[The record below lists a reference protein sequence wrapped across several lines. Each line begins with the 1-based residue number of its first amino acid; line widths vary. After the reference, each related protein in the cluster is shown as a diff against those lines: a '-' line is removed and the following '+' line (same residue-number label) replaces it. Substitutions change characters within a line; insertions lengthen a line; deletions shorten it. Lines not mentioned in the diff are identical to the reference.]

1 MRKGTAI
8 MKQDP
13 SFTTDPPPAEP
24 LDTMDD
30 VARRVH
36 CHKRTIA
43 RAVADG
49 LLHPVRFNTRLIR
62 FRRNEVE
69 RWMAQAEGGR

>member
-1 MRKGTAI
+1 MRKGTLN
-8 MKQDP
+8 MKKDP
-13 SFTTDPPPAEP
+13 SFTTDPPTAEP

-30 VARRVH
+30 IARRVH

-49 LLHPVRFNTRLIR
+49 LLQPVRFNARLVR
-62 FRRNEVE
+62 FRRSEVE
-69 RWMAQAEGGR
+69 RWIAQAEGGR